1 MLKEMMRQG
10 WGNTRFGLL
19 FILIGL
25 FYAGCNSTSPTDFTP
40 VTLVPTLIAT
50 ELPEGVKMVHV
61 ATVSY
66 LTEEYDLRL
75 PVRAA
80 DWSIEYN
87 VVDDLFGAGAYRL
100 TAAGCVMTISNP
112 LMAPDSF
119 SYYVVLSDAAS
130 GLHWEGYVDCQGK
143 VMPVSSPQL
152 SSSDRLAPS
161 MPETI
166 NIVRLVGLHNTVGIE
181 VCRLDCASYTPLFTI
196 DDPNLIAALVETL
209 DTDMPLR
216 PHAPCPAVYQ
226 LRFILEDGRH
236 YDFGYTC
243 QMMTPTFL
251 RGNQEFWNDQD
262 AIVPDT
268 FNAMLMPLIEPDPTP
283 DLLSDSA

>member
-1 MLKEMMRQG
+1 MQKEMGRQG
-10 WGNTRFGLL
+10 WANIWFGLL
-19 FILIGL
+19 FILIVL
-25 FYAGCNSTSPTDFTP
+25 FFAGCNSTSPTDFTP
-40 VTLVPTLIAT
+40 VTLVPTPIAT
-50 ELPEGVKMVHV
+50 ELPEGVKRVHD

-66 LTEEYDLRL
+66 LAEEYDLRL

-87 VVDDLFGAGAYRL
+87 VVDDLFGAGAYRM
-100 TAAGCVMTISNP
+100 TVEGCVMTISNP

-143 VMPVSSPQL
+143 VMPASSPQL
-152 SSSDRLAPS
+152 SSSDRLAPD

-166 NIVRLVGLHNTVGIE
+166 NIVRLAGLRDTVGIE
-181 VCRLDCASYTPLFTI
+181 VCRLDCASYTPLYTI
-196 DDPNLIAALVETL
+196 GNPKLIAALVEAL
-209 DTDMPLR
+209 DTDIPLR

-243 QMMTPTFL
+243 QMMTPTYL
-251 RGNQEFWNDQD
+251 RGNQEFWKGQD

-268 FNAMLMPLIEPDPTP
+268 FNALLMPLIEPNPVP
-283 DLLSDSA
+283 ELLSESA